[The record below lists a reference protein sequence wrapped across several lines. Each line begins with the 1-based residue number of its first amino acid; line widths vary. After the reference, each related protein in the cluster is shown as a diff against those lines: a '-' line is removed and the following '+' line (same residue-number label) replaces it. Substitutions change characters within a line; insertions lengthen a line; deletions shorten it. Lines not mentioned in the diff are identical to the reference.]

1 MVSLSDVRRWEPAAL
16 EKVFAALGRHQ
27 DRLVAVDDE
36 LKGSARPEG
45 WRGAAADS
53 AAQSHAGLTR
63 VMRELVVEV
72 AAVRRCV
79 AETADEVEAIHRL
92 LREADD
98 LARGN
103 GFEITAEGGVRDVA
117 PPDDV
122 PADQIEQVRQE
133 RIRVRDQL
141 VEKVREILQRANR
154 ADEELAKVLT
164 DAEND
169 VMDPG
174 RGGSLA
180 DDAAT
185 GDARG
190 LAATIDAPPAG
201 TAAENARWW
210 KSLSREEQD
219 ALRAAPPAWLGNRDG
234 IPAQVRDLANRNR
247 IDDERDALHEERAGI
262 ERGGVSEDE
271 RAKLEE
277 VDGKIASID
286 AIDKTL
292 ERQPPR
298 QLLVLDSGGERL
310 KAAVAVGDVDTADHV
325 SVFTPGLNST
335 VSGTLEGLDHQM
347 NQLRTQAQH
356 ESDRYGEGGTVAA
369 VSWIGYEA
377 PQDDEHAPWDENSV
391 IRSDSAQEGGA
402 KLNEFFR
409 GINASRDTDP
419 HLTALGHSYGSTTTG
434 YALQGGGHGVDDAI
448 VFGSPGVGT
457 DDVEDLH
464 MPEGH
469 TYRIEARNDPVA
481 DFGRFGG
488 DPTHMEGIQD
498 LSAEEATEPGGGRR
512 LGESTGHSGYVADN
526 STSQHNMA
534 AVVAGLP
541 DRTVRGEGK
550 GFGDYLSWA
559 PSKIRD
565 LF

>member
-1 MVSLSDVRRWEPAAL
+1 MVSLSDVRRWEPDAL
-16 EKVFAALGRHQ
+16 EKVFAALGKHK
-27 DRLVAVDDE
+27 DRLVGLDDE
-36 LKGSARPEG
+36 LEGSARPEG
-45 WRGAAADS
+45 WRGQAADA

-72 AAVRRCV
+72 AGVRRAV
-79 AETADEVEAIHRL
+79 AETTDEVEAIRRL
-92 LREADD
+92 LRESDD
-98 LARGN
+98 LAEGH

-122 PADQIEQVRQE
+122 PEDQVEQVKQE
-133 RIRVRDQL
+133 RIRIRDQI
-141 VEKVREILQRANR
+141 VENIRTVLQRANR
-154 ADEELAKVLT
+154 ADDELAKVLA
-164 DAEND
+164 DADRNL
-169 VMDPG
+169 MDPG

-185 GDARG
+185 GDSRG
-190 LAATIDAPPAG
+190 LAATIDAPRNG
-201 TAAENARWW
+201 TPEENAKWW
-210 KSLSREEQD
+210 KSLSPEEQE
-219 ALRAAPPAWLGNRDG
+219 ALRKAPPAWLGNRDG
-234 IPAQVRDLANRNR
+234 IPAQVRDVANRNR
-247 IDDERDALHEERAGI
+247 IDDEREALNAEKAEI
-262 ERGGVSEDE
+262 ERGGVSDDE
-271 RAKLEE
+271 RKRLEE
-277 VDGKIASID
+277 VTHKIESIG
-286 AIDKTL
+286 AVEKTL
-292 ERQPPR
+292 ERQPSR
-298 QLLVLDSGGERL
+298 QLLVLDSSGERL

-335 VSGTLEGLDHQM
+335 VNGTLEGLDHQM
-347 NQLRTQAQH
+347 NQLRAQSQH
-356 ESDRYGEGGTVAA
+356 ESDRHGEGGQVAA
-369 VSWIGYEA
+369 ISWIGYET
-377 PQDDEHAPWDENSV
+377 PQDHEHAPWHENSV
-391 IRSDSAQEGGA
+391 TRSDAAENGGA
-402 KLNEFFR
+402 KLNEFFK

-464 MPEGH
+464 VPEGH

-488 DPTHMEGIQD
+488 DPTHMEGVQD
-498 LSAEEATEPGGGRR
+498 LSAKESTEPDGRQK
-512 LGESTGHSGYVADN
+512 LSESTGHNGYVADD

-541 DRTVRGEGK
+541 DRTVRGEGR
-550 GFGDYLSWA
+550 GVGDYISWA